1 MIDAKIEWVKL
12 TAGAGS
18 NGYGDPRGM
27 PNLRQNL
34 SDYYNERYNLNG
46 WTMTPDDLVVTTGG
60 SSHALSLSFE
70 MLMRNQ
76 GGKGELLIPSPFFGP
91 YTGMCLLANGTPV
104 LVDTD
109 SNFEL
114 DLEKMEGA
122 ITSETK
128 AILINSPNNP
138 TGKIYSYESIQ
149 KMIDLCRKHNLA
161 LISDE
166 VYERFTYHEDKKFH
180 SLIEFFAT
188 NMDVNLITNTS
199 PSKTYGMIGDR
210 VGYMVGNQRQFIKD
224 VTITLGYRF
233 ASAPYLAQHALDS
246 VFKPENRQAIDK
258 YIQETSD
265 SYKAK
270 GEVLVGAMRA
280 MGFSCID
287 IEGGMFLMVEVKS
300 VTGMDGMELSTHMMN
315 QEYPIAIT
323 PGEFFGPSY
332 KDYVRMTTCPKMDTI
347 EKGVKQLGIYVAA
360 IKERL

>member
-1 MIDAKIEWVKL
+1 
-12 TAGAGS
+12 
-18 NGYGDPRGM
+18 
-27 PNLRQNL
+27 
-34 SDYYNERYNLNG
+34 
-46 WTMTPDDLVVTTGG
+46 
-60 SSHALSLSFE
+60 
-70 MLMRNQ
+70 
-76 GGKGELLIPSPFFGP
+76 
-91 YTGMCLLANGTPV
+91 
-104 LVDTD
+104 
-109 SNFEL
+109 
-114 DLEKMEGA
+114 
-122 ITSETK
+122 
-128 AILINSPNNP
+128 
-138 TGKIYSYESIQ
+138 
-149 KMIDLCRKHNLA
+149 MIDLCRKHNLA

-166 VYERFTYHEDKKFH
+166 VYERFTYQEDKKFH
-180 SLIEFFAT
+180 SLVEFFAS

-270 GEVLVGAMRA
+270 GEVLVNAMRA

-300 VTGMDGMELSTHMMN
+300 VTGMDGMQLSSHMMN

-332 KDYVRMTTCPKMDTI
+332 KDYVRMTTCPKMATI
-347 EKGVKQLGIYVAA
+347 EKGVKQLGIYVEE
-360 IKERL
+360 IKSRM